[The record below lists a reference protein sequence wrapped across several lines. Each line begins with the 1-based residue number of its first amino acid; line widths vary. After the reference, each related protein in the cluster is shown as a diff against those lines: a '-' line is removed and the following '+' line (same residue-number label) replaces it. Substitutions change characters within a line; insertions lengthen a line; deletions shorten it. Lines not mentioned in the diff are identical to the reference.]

1 MNKKPD
7 SHIHFPTSQDKGA
20 VPFPHSQTSDTGNE
34 QGDQAKPADPQGAAD
49 EQKPDDAAE
58 PELSQEELRLM
69 ADTMPGDGPGD

>member
-1 MNKKPD
+1 MNTKPD
-7 SHIHFPTSQDKGA
+7 SDIHFPTSQDKGA
-20 VPFPHSQTSDTGNE
+20 VPFPRSQTPDTGTE
-34 QGDQAKPADPQGAAD
+34 QADQAKPADPQGATD